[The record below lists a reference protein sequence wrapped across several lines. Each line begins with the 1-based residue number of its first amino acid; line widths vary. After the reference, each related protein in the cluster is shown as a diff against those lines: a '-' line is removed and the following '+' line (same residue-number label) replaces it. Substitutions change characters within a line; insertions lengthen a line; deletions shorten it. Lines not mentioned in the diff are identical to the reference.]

1 MSKQKKCLKPALR
14 FPEFQDQTSWI
25 RFKLIDVA
33 DKNVKWSFIGGPFGS
48 NLKSSDYIEQGV
60 RIIQLQNIGDGQ
72 FNDDYKVFTSKEKAD
87 ELLANNIYSGDII
100 LSKMGDPVGRACII
114 PETDRRYVMCS
125 DGIRLVVDE
134 ERHSK
139 YFIYSLINGSQFRSV
154 VESTATGSTRKRIG
168 LAELKKLPIFLPVK
182 QEQQK
187 IADCLSSMDDLIA
200 KSIKKLESLK
210 SHKKGLMQKLF
221 PEEGENK
228 PDFRFPEFSMEANW
242 KKEKLHKVV
251 DLLSGYAFK
260 SEYFSTT
267 GKKMV
272 TPKNFTKN
280 GFSSFSEDNTKYTSE
295 EFNERYIC
303 REGDLLLLLTDL
315 TPSCELLGRPMLLTS
330 SDGEVLL
337 NQRIAKVIING
348 NINKNF
354 LKYFFLSNGFRKR
367 IINTATGSTVRHTS
381 NKIVLSTELLLPNLS
396 EQNKIA
402 ACLLSID
409 GLIRAQADK
418 IETLKE
424 YKKGLMQQLFPE
436 MKESI
441 A

>member
-1 MSKQKKCLKPALR
+1 MSKQKKGLKPALR

-114 PETDRRYVMCS
+114 PETDKRYVMCS

-187 IADCLSSMDDLIA
+187 IADCLSSMDDLIT

-221 PEEGENK
+221 PAEGKSVPEL
-228 PDFRFPEFSMEANW
+228 RFPEF
-242 KKEKLHKVV
+242 
-251 DLLSGYAFK
+251 
-260 SEYFSTT
+260 T
-267 GKKMV
+267 GKWNEKELGQLS
-272 TPKNFTKN
+272 TILRGGSPRPIENFLTKDKKALN
-280 GFSSFSEDNTKYTSE
+280 WLKIGDVDKDAKYISMTQ
-295 EFNERYIC
+295 ERVKVEALSKT
-303 REGDLLLLLTDL
+303 RVVNSGDLIM
-315 TPSCELLGRPMLLTS
+315 SNSMSFGRPYIMKIQSCIHDGWIAVTDVSQSIDVNYLYYFIL
-330 SDGEVLL
+330 SDASQSYFVNSAAGGGIKNL
-337 NQRIAKVIING
+337 NADIIKKTPVFYAED
-348 NINKNF
+348 IK
-354 LKYFFLSNGFRKR
+354 
-367 IINTATGSTVRHTS
+367 
-381 NKIVLSTELLLPNLS
+381 
-396 EQNKIA
+396 EQKKIA
-402 ACLLSID
+402 DTLSSID
-409 GLIRAQADK
+409 DLITENIK
-418 IETLKE
+418 NLESLKSH
-424 YKKGLMQQLFPE
+424 KKGLMQKLFPE
-436 MKESI
+436 IKESI

>member
-1 MSKQKKCLKPALR
+1 MSKLKRVVPELR
-14 FPEFQDQTSWI
+14 FLKHDGSSFPEWEYVPL
-25 RFKLIDVA
+25 RLIATMVIKKNK
-33 DKNVKWSFIGGPFGS
+33 DK
-48 NLKSSDYIEQGV
+48 
-60 RIIQLQNIGDGQ
+60 
-72 FNDDYKVFTSKEKAD
+72 KVSRVLTNSA
-87 ELLANNIYSGDII
+87 
-100 LSKMGDPVGRACII
+100 
-114 PETDRRYVMCS
+114 S
-125 DGIRLVVDE
+125 DGIVDQRDYFNKDIAVKDNLDGYYVVNYGDYVYNPRISSLAPVGPISKNKVGLGVMSPLYIIFRFNNKNNDFYE
-134 ERHSK
+134 QFFNFSSWYAYLQRIANMGARHD
-139 YFIYSLINGSQFRSV
+139 
-154 VESTATGSTRKRIG
+154 RISIKNSDFMEMPVPK
-168 LAELKKLPIFLPVK
+168 LDDTEQKKISDF
-182 QEQQK
+182 
-187 IADCLSSMDDLIA
+187 LSSIDDLIVA
-200 KSIKKLESLK
+200 NSKKLESLK
-210 SHKKGLMQKLF
+210 LHKKGLMQKLF

-242 KKEKLHKVV
+242 KKEKLHNLV
-251 DLLSGYAFK
+251 DLLSGHAFK

-280 GFSSFSEDNTKYTSE
+280 GFASFSKDNTKYTSE
-295 EFNERYIC
+295 DFNERYIC

-337 NQRIAKVIING
+337 NQRIAKVILKG
-348 NINKNF
+348 NINSNF
-354 LKYFFLSNGFRKR
+354 LKYFFLSNSFRKR

-402 ACLLSID
+402 ACLLPID
-409 GLIRAQADK
+409 ELIRSQADK

>member
-1 MSKQKKCLKPALR
+1 MSKIENQTFVPEWR
-14 FPEFQDQTSWI
+14 FPEFTGKWNEKELGQLSTILRGGSPRPIDNFLTKDKKALNWLKIGDVDKDAKYISMTQERVKVEALSKTRVVNSGDLIMSNSMSFGRPYIMKIQSCIHDGWI
-25 RFKLIDVA
+25 AVTDVSQSIDVNYLYYFILSDA
-33 DKNVKWSFIGGPFGS
+33 SQSYFLNSAAGGGIKNL
-48 NLKSSDYIEQGV
+48 N
-60 RIIQLQNIGDGQ
+60 
-72 FNDDYKVFTSKEKAD
+72 A
-87 ELLANNIYSGDII
+87 DII
-100 LSKMGDPVGRACII
+100 KKTPVF
-114 PETDRRYVMCS
+114 Y
-125 DGIRLVVDE
+125 
-134 ERHSK
+134 
-139 YFIYSLINGSQFRSV
+139 
-154 VESTATGSTRKRIG
+154 
-168 LAELKKLPIFLPVK
+168 AEDIK
-182 QEQQK
+182 EQKK
-187 IADCLSSMDDLIA
+187 IADTLSSIDNLITA
-200 KSIKKLESLK
+200 NIKKLESLK

-221 PEEGENK
+221 PAEGENK
-228 PDFRFPEFSMEANW
+228 PDFRFPEFSMEVNW
-242 KKEKLHKVV
+242 KKEKLHNLV
-251 DLLSGYAFK
+251 DLLSGHAFK

-280 GFSSFSEDNTKYTSE
+280 GFASFSEDNTKYTSE
-295 EFNERYIC
+295 DFNERYIC

-315 TPSCELLGRPMLLTS
+315 TPSCELLGRPMLLTP

-337 NQRIAKVIING
+337 NQRIAKVILKG
-348 NINKNF
+348 NINSNF
-354 LKYFFLSNGFRKR
+354 LKYFFLSNSFRKR

-402 ACLLSID
+402 VCLLSID
-409 GLIRAQADK
+409 ELIRSQADK

>member
-1 MSKQKKCLKPALR
+1 MKFRDWLRMSKLGTKFEVPELR
-14 FPEFQDQTSWI
+14 FPEFINYPKWENKPFSKLFEIGSGKDHKHLADGDIPVYGSGGYMRSVNDYLYEGKSACIGRKGTINKPMFLSGKFWTVDTLFYTHS
-25 RFKLIDVA
+25 FKNCIPE
-33 DKNVKWSFIGGPFGS
+33 FIYLLF
-48 NLKSSDYIEQGV
+48 
-60 RIIQLQNIGDGQ
+60 QNIDWLKLNEAGG
-72 FNDDYKVFTSKEKAD
+72 VPS
-87 ELLANNIYSGDII
+87 
-100 LSKMGDPVGRACII
+100 LSKVII
-114 PETDRRYVMCS
+114 NKIE
-125 DGIRLVVDE
+125 VVIPKE
-134 ERHSK
+134 E
-139 YFIYSLINGSQFRSV
+139 
-154 VESTATGSTRKRIG
+154 
-168 LAELKKLPIFLPVK
+168 
-182 QEQQK
+182 EQQK
-187 IADCLSSMDDLIA
+187 IVDCIYSVDDLITVNT
-200 KSIKKLESLK
+200 KKLESLK
-210 SHKKGLMQKLF
+210 LHKKGLMQKLF
-221 PEEGENK
+221 PAEGENK

-242 KKEKLHKVV
+242 KKEKLHNLV
-251 DLLSGYAFK
+251 DLLSGHAFK

-280 GFSSFSEDNTKYTSE
+280 GFASFSEDNTKYTSE
-295 EFNERYIC
+295 DFNERYIC

-315 TPSCELLGRPMLLTS
+315 TPSCELLGRPMLLTP

-337 NQRIAKVIING
+337 NQRIAKVILKG
-348 NINKNF
+348 NINSNF
-354 LKYFFLSNGFRKR
+354 LKYFFLSNSFRKR

-409 GLIRAQADK
+409 ELIRSQADK